1 MTYRQPSASP
11 VGGEPVR
18 TILVVAMP
26 NSVHTARWLN
36 MVRSPHLRFV
46 LLPIYPSPLSPALR
60 DWRHVLTGED
70 LAALGPEDV
79 GVFEPPAELDAA
91 AAETNAR
98 IGYRSWVPSFL
109 PPNTPFAQP
118 FHLMEAVRRFRPAL
132 VHSMEVQMA
141 GYLCLATREHFAA
154 EFPPWLL
161 SNWGSDIFLYRKL
174 DEHRP
179 KLERLAQLIDAYLA
193 ECRRDSQ
200 IIRHMGFDGVVL
212 PPIPASGGMSFDQ
225 LPAIEEL
232 TRPSTRRQILVKGY
246 HGWSGRA
253 MHILAALRMAAP
265 SLRGYQIRVTLA
277 SPDVVTASRRLAE
290 ETGLAIFND
299 TYFPSH
305 ADVLERTS
313 RSRMTIGFG
322 ISDGISTT
330 LLEAMA
336 MGSFPIQSD
345 TSCGA
350 EWIDNGRTG
359 FLMSPHDITALAEAI
374 RRAATDDALVDAAF
388 PVNRATVEARWD
400 SGVNGSIMIAR
411 YRALLD
417 AFAAR
422 VNP

>member
-1 MTYRQPSASP
+1 MMHRPPSAP
-11 VGGEPVR
+11 RAGGEPAR

-46 LLPIYPSPLSPALR
+46 LLPIYPSAPSPSLR
-60 DWRHVLTGED
+60 DWRPVASGGEV
-70 LAALGPEDV
+70 AALGPEEV
-79 GVFEPPAELDAA
+79 GIFEPPAELDAP

-98 IGYRSWVPSFL
+98 IGYRAWVPSFL
-109 PPNTPFAQP
+109 PPNMPFAQP
-118 FHLMEAVRRFRPAL
+118 FHLMEAIRRFRPAL

-141 GYLCLATREHFAA
+141 GYLCLATRENFAG

-179 KLERLAQLIDAYLA
+179 KLVRIAQLIDAYLA

-200 IIRHMGFDGVVL
+200 IIRQMGFGGVLL
-212 PPIPASGGMSFDQ
+212 PPIPASGGMSFDE
-225 LPAIEEL
+225 LPATEEL
-232 TRPSTRRQILVKGY
+232 TPPSTRRQILIKGY

-253 MHILAALRMAAP
+253 QHVLAALRLAAP
-265 SLRGYQIRVTLA
+265 ALRDYEIRVTLA
-277 SPDVVTASRRLAE
+277 SPDVIAASRRLAE

-313 RSRMTIGFG
+313 RSRMTIGSG

-350 EWIDNGRTG
+350 EWIDSGRTG
-359 FLMSPHDITALAEAI
+359 FLVSPHDIAALAEAI
-374 RRAATDDALVDAAF
+374 RCAASDDALVDAAF

-400 SGVNGSIMIAR
+400 AGVNGATMITR

-417 AFAAR
+417 AFRAR
-422 VNP
+422 VPA